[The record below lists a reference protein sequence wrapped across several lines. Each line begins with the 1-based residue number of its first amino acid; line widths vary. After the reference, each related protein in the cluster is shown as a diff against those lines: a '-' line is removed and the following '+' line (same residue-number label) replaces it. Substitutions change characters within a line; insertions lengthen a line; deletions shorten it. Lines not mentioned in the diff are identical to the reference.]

1 MTLRHMKI
9 FTTVYRCQSVTRAA
23 QELHVA
29 QPSLSVAIRELE
41 EHYGVRL
48 FERTGRNIIPTQ
60 AADALYSY
68 AGHIVSL
75 FDDMEKSMRNW
86 DTLGVLRLGASITI
100 GTHILPDLIRRYR
113 AKMPELQIEAVVE
126 RSSGIERRLMDNEID
141 IGLLETQPEHPEL
154 LAVPFL
160 RDELCAIVPPGSP
173 LAAKET
179 VTLQELAEHPF
190 LMREPGSSVRQLLD
204 ACFSLLQLSVRP
216 IWQSASTQA
225 IVSAVGEGL
234 GVSVLP
240 RMLVARDARE
250 EIVRMIPID
259 KPLQRELNI
268 VYHKRKFL
276 TQNMQDFIALCR
288 EPLAEAAEPWDAIRR
303 RRMDE

>member
-173 LAAKET
+173 LVAKET

>member
-48 FERTGRNIIPTQ
+48 FERTGRNIVPTQ
-60 AADALYSY
+60 AANALYSY

-75 FDDMEKSMRNW
+75 FDDMEKSMRSW
-86 DTLGVLRLGASITI
+86 DTRGVLRLGASITI
-100 GTHILPDLIRRYR
+100 GTHILPDLIRRYQ

-179 VTLQELAEHPF
+179 VTLCELAKYPF

-204 ACFSLLQLSVRP
+204 ACFSLLQLTVHP

-276 TQNMQDFIALCR
+276 TQNMQDFVALCR
-288 EPLAEAAEPWDAIRR
+288 EPLDETAEPWDAIRR

>member
-204 ACFSLLQLSVRP
+204 ACLSLLQLSVRP

-288 EPLAEAAEPWDAIRR
+288 EPLAEAAEPWDAIRH